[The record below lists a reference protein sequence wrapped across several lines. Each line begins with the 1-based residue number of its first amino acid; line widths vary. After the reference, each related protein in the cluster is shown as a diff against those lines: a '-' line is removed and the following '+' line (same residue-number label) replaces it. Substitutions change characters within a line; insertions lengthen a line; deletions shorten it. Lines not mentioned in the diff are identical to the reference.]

1 MAEPLF
7 QLAQINIA
15 RILAPIDDPIMA
27 EFVANLDRI
36 NALADAAPGFI
47 WRLQSSDGNATSL
60 RPYDDT
66 IIVNMSVWTDP
77 DALHEYVFRTQHVEI
92 MRQRKQWF
100 SKFDGAYSCL
110 WWVPAGHIPT
120 VEEAKQRLE
129 HLRTQGDS
137 AYAFSFRKLFPPP
150 MDEADGD
157 ESNTANSNSAK
168 SNSDEANVDKR
179 NIFNE
184 EVFAYRVNKDGKVFI
199 TWHGK
204 QVMILKEQNAK
215 KFLAKVNGADQRQ
228 AQLVMAKITGNF
240 KHGNER

>member
-1 MAEPLF
+1 MTEPLF

-15 RILAPIDDPIMA
+15 RILAPMDDPIMA

-36 NALADAAPGFI
+36 NALADAAPGFV
-47 WRLQSSDGNATSL
+47 WRLQSSAGNATSL

-77 DALHEYVFRTQHVEI
+77 DALHEYVFRTPHVEI

-100 SKFDGAYSCL
+100 SKFDGAYTCL
-110 WWVPAGHIPT
+110 WWIPTGHIPT
-120 VEEAKQRLE
+120 MDEAKARLE
-129 HLRTQGDS
+129 HLRTQGES

-150 MDEADGD
+150 VDEV
-157 ESNTANSNSAK
+157 NSAEPNPAQ
-168 SNSDEANVDKR
+168 SNPDETNVDKR
-179 NIFNE
+179 NIFAE

-204 QVMILKEQNAK
+204 QVMILKEQGAK
-215 KFLAKVNGADQRQ
+215 KFLAKVSGADQRQ

>member
-1 MAEPLF
+1 MVDPHF

-15 RILAPIDDPIMA
+15 RILAPMDDPIMA
-27 EFVANLDRI
+27 DFVANLDRI
-36 NALADAAPGFI
+36 NALADAAPGFV
-47 WRLQSSDGNATSL
+47 WRLQASDGNATSL

-100 SKFDGAYSCL
+100 SKFEGAYTCL
-110 WWVPAGHIPT
+110 WWVPTGHIPT
-120 VEEAKQRLE
+120 VEEAKERLE

-137 AYAFSFRKLFPPP
+137 AYAFSFRKLFPQPV
-150 MDEADGD
+150 DEVNGDGPNPGKL
-157 ESNTANSNSAK
+157 NT
-168 SNSDEANVDKR
+168 DPANVDKR
-179 NIFNE
+179 NSLDE

-204 QVMILKEQNAK
+204 QVMILKEQGAK